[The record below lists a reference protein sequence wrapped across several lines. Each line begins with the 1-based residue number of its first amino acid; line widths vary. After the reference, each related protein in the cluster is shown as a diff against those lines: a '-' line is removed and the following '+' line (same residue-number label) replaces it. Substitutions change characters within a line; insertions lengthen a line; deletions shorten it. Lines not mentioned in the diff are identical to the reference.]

1 VKREHGRD
9 RDERPLRRKD
19 RGSIDKENTSRKRNV
34 KKDLQEYVDNINA
47 GEYDDELD
55 DEFEDE

>member
-1 VKREHGRD
+1 MKREHGKD

-55 DEFEDE
+55 DEFEDQ

>member
-1 VKREHGRD
+1 VKRDHDRD

-34 KKDLQEYVDNINA
+34 KKDLQEYVDNINS
-47 GEYDDELD
+47 GEYDDDFD
-55 DEFEDE
+55 DDFEE

>member
-1 VKREHGRD
+1 MKRDHDRD

-34 KKDLQEYVDNINA
+34 KKDLQEYVDNINS
-47 GEYDDELD
+47 GEYDDFD
-55 DEFEDE
+55 DDFEE

>member
-1 VKREHGRD
+1 VKRDHGRD

-47 GEYDDELD
+47 GEYDDEFD
-55 DEFEDE
+55 DEF

>member
-1 VKREHGRD
+1 MKREHGKD

-47 GEYDDELD
+47 GEYDDE
-55 DEFEDE
+55 FEDE

>member
-1 VKREHGRD
+1 VKRDYDRD

-34 KKDLQEYVDNINA
+34 KKDLQEYVDNINS
-47 GEYDDELD
+47 GEYDDDFD
-55 DEFEDE
+55 DDFEE

>member
-1 VKREHGRD
+1 MKREHGND

-47 GEYDDELD
+47 GEYDDEFD

>member
-1 VKREHGRD
+1 MKRDHDRD

-34 KKDLQEYVDNINA
+34 KKDLQEYVDNINS
-47 GEYDDELD
+47 GEYDDDFD
-55 DEFEDE
+55 DDFEE

>member
-1 VKREHGRD
+1 MKRDYDRD

-34 KKDLQEYVDNINA
+34 KKDLQEYVDNINS
-47 GEYDDELD
+47 GEYDDDFD
-55 DEFEDE
+55 DDFEE

>member
-1 VKREHGRD
+1 VKRDHDRD

-34 KKDLQEYVDNINA
+34 KKDLQEYVDNINS
-47 GEYDDELD
+47 GEYDDFD
-55 DEFEDE
+55 DDFEE

>member
-1 VKREHGRD
+1 MKRDRGRD

-19 RGSIDKENTSRKRNV
+19 RGSIDKENTSRKRNI
-34 KKDLQEYVDNINA
+34 KKDLQEYIDSINA

-55 DEFEDE
+55 DEFEDK